1 MPKAVE
7 ISFAI
12 GAALTGGFGQAF
24 SKAGQ
29 VMSQLAKQSST
40 LQKTSG
46 QIGVYQKMQGAMA
59 KTSEKL
65 NAARLRVKELGNQMR
80 STDAPSASLRKQFT
94 AANIEAN
101 RLQVT
106 LGEQRK
112 KLGELRT
119 ELSGAGVDT
128 KNLAASQQRLTAQ
141 SQKVTEAQEKLAQSR
156 AAFNATREQLS
167 FSNIK
172 GELITAAG
180 AGMSLM
186 APTMKSADF
195 EQQMARIDAVAFSG
209 AGRDKVQDAQDF
221 EALRKQA
228 LQLGAD
234 TQFSAVQAAQSQEN
248 LARAGFKT
256 NEIIS
261 AMPGLLDMAAAEGMD
276 LATGADIMASALRG
290 FGLEASNAGRI
301 SNILA
306 QTSAASNSS
315 ISGLGES
322 LKYVA
327 PLASGLGISIEET
340 NAMLGKMADAG
351 IKGSQGG
358 TALRAALTRLS
369 KEPKAVA
376 KEFQKL
382 GISARDSQGNLREI
396 PDLMQALNSKI
407 KDKGS
412 ADQMQILSDIFGSEA
427 ASGMLAIMKSSV
439 DGSLQQLTRL
449 NRESSGQLQA
459 LSEHTSVSMDE
470 LRAGMEKS
478 DKVAR
483 ELGISYQDLSV
494 YTAMMANSGIK
505 GAAADNAMYEAFS
518 KISKQPKQ
526 VEKAMKSIGVG
537 IKDSEGH
544 MRDFPA
550 IINDLNVA
558 MKDMKPPDQLA
569 KLTEIF
575 GKDGAKAIQLFMQES
590 AKGTYDAYSKV
601 ASEAVGVSQE
611 MAEKIRN
618 TLKGQ
623 MTIAGS
629 AVEGFMI
636 EIGNVLL
643 PYATKI
649 VEAFSTMVSGV
660 TKLMQS
666 YPGLTKVIVSAVG
679 GFAALKV
686 AMTGARIGGLLLR
699 LPFQGVGVVLNTLS
713 ANALTSAEGLATAGK
728 QAGIFTKLSGKL
740 TSGVKSIG
748 GAFKNIATGI
758 GSAFKSIMSMGKN
771 LITGLFSPIGLKIVL
786 IGAAIAALAAGAYLI
801 YKNWDKIKA
810 WWNSWTLKDV
820 FAPVK
825 EYALQAWTYIQGKWQ
840 GLKTWWN
847 SWTLADVFAPA
858 TQFAANMWSGVIEKW
873 ENLKAWWNSWTLKDV
888 FAPVKEYALQVWTYI
903 QGKWQGLKTWWN
915 SWTLSDVFAPVTQ
928 FASNMRSGVIEKW
941 ESLKACWNSWTLENI
956 FAPVKEYALQAWTYI
971 QGEWQGLKTWWN
983 SWTLSDVFAPVTRFA
998 SNMRSGV
1005 IENWENLKAW
1015 WNLWT
1020 LKDVFAPVEEY
1031 ALRAWPYIQEKWQG
1045 LKTWWDSWT
1054 LADVF
1059 APVTQFASNMW
1070 SGVIEKWESLKA
1082 WWNSWTLKDVFSGIL
1097 PENFALPEISW
1108 ESVSASFETAKNHI
1122 VSGWENVKSVFQIE
1136 NFSITWDSLVS
1147 GWDTAKSIISDG
1159 WSSFKGMF
1167 DGKFEVAF
1175 TGIEEAAGN
1184 ILSAFSGVGTAI
1196 KGLFTF
1202 DFSTTWNGLT
1212 QAFESTMTT
1221 LTPLITGI
1229 KDLFAFDFGGMWDGL
1244 ISGFNEACSF
1254 IGNAW
1259 DKTTEAISSTWNNA
1273 VDWTASLF
1281 GFGPSEDEIA
1291 ANEQAA
1297 NQAQLKAQLQDMTM
1311 LNKMSEGFAQR
1322 VAEMSAVYE
1331 PFKASLAEGFE
1342 TIYTTMSAVAE
1353 NIHGVVIPAI
1363 TELVTALSRVGTE
1376 LQAIAQTTNLSVSV
1390 NGGTP
1395 ITASSSAKGGRN
1407 KSGSWWAHA
1416 EGGIFSQPHFGVVA
1430 EDGREA
1436 IIPLEDFSR
1445 GSALWL
1451 QAGQE
1456 LGLLG
1461 NLGSGESE
1469 RIPLWKA
1476 ASDDSGLVAPS
1487 VITNNNS
1494 TNTNTSTSD
1503 NHATISPVFQ
1513 ISFNGSA
1520 KPEDK
1525 ESIMQMFRECW
1536 NEFQSQEMRLSF
1548 A

>member
-1 MPKAVE
+1 
-7 ISFAI
+7 
-12 GAALTGGFGQAF
+12 
-24 SKAGQ
+24 
-29 VMSQLAKQSST
+29 
-40 LQKTSG
+40 
-46 QIGVYQKMQGAMA
+46 
-59 KTSEKL
+59 
-65 NAARLRVKELGNQMR
+65 
-80 STDAPSASLRKQFT
+80 
-94 AANIEAN
+94 
-101 RLQVT
+101 
-106 LGEQRK
+106 
-112 KLGELRT
+112 
-119 ELSGAGVDT
+119 
-128 KNLAASQQRLTAQ
+128 
-141 SQKVTEAQEKLAQSR
+141 
-156 AAFNATREQLS
+156 
-167 FSNIK
+167 
-172 GELITAAG
+172 
-180 AGMSLM
+180 
-186 APTMKSADF
+186 
-195 EQQMARIDAVAFSG
+195 
-209 AGRDKVQDAQDF
+209 
-221 EALRKQA
+221 
-228 LQLGAD
+228 
-234 TQFSAVQAAQSQEN
+234 
-248 LARAGFKT
+248 
-256 NEIIS
+256 
-261 AMPGLLDMAAAEGMD
+261 
-276 LATGADIMASALRG
+276 
-290 FGLEASNAGRI
+290 
-301 SNILA
+301 
-306 QTSAASNSS
+306 
-315 ISGLGES
+315 
-322 LKYVA
+322 
-327 PLASGLGISIEET
+327 
-340 NAMLGKMADAG
+340 
-351 IKGSQGG
+351 
-358 TALRAALTRLS
+358 
-369 KEPKAVA
+369 
-376 KEFQKL
+376 
-382 GISARDSQGNLREI
+382 
-396 PDLMQALNSKI
+396 
-407 KDKGS
+407 
-412 ADQMQILSDIFGSEA
+412 
-427 ASGMLAIMKSSV
+427 
-439 DGSLQQLTRL
+439 
-449 NRESSGQLQA
+449 
-459 LSEHTSVSMDE
+459 
-470 LRAGMEKS
+470 
-478 DKVAR
+478 
-483 ELGISYQDLSV
+483 
-494 YTAMMANSGIK
+494 
-505 GAAADNAMYEAFS
+505 
-518 KISKQPKQ
+518 
-526 VEKAMKSIGVG
+526 
-537 IKDSEGH
+537 
-544 MRDFPA
+544 
-550 IINDLNVA
+550 
-558 MKDMKPPDQLA
+558 
-569 KLTEIF
+569 
-575 GKDGAKAIQLFMQES
+575 
-590 AKGTYDAYSKV
+590 
-601 ASEAVGVSQE
+601 
-611 MAEKIRN
+611 
-618 TLKGQ
+618 
-623 MTIAGS
+623 
-629 AVEGFMI
+629 
-636 EIGNVLL
+636 
-643 PYATKI
+643 
-649 VEAFSTMVSGV
+649 
-660 TKLMQS
+660 
-666 YPGLTKVIVSAVG
+666 
-679 GFAALKV
+679 
-686 AMTGARIGGLLLR
+686 
-699 LPFQGVGVVLNTLS
+699 
-713 ANALTSAEGLATAGK
+713 
-728 QAGIFTKLSGKL
+728 
-740 TSGVKSIG
+740 
-748 GAFKNIATGI
+748 
-758 GSAFKSIMSMGKN
+758 
-771 LITGLFSPIGLKIVL
+771 
-786 IGAAIAALAAGAYLI
+786 
-801 YKNWDKIKA
+801 
-810 WWNSWTLKDV
+810 
-820 FAPVK
+820 
-825 EYALQAWTYIQGKWQ
+825 IQG
-840 GLKTWWN
+840 
-847 SWTLADVFAPA
+847 
-858 TQFAANMWSGVIEKW
+858 E
-873 ENLKAWWNSWTLKDV
+873 
-888 FAPVKEYALQVWTYI
+888 
-903 QGKWQGLKTWWN
+903 WQGLKTWWN

-1015 WNLWT
+1015 WNSWT

>member
-825 EYALQAWTYIQGKWQ
+825 EYALQAWTYIQG
-840 GLKTWWN
+840 
-847 SWTLADVFAPA
+847 
-858 TQFAANMWSGVIEKW
+858 
-873 ENLKAWWNSWTLKDV
+873 
-888 FAPVKEYALQVWTYI
+888 
-903 QGKWQGLKTWWN
+903 
-915 SWTLSDVFAPVTQ
+915 
-928 FASNMRSGVIEKW
+928 
-941 ESLKACWNSWTLENI
+941 
-956 FAPVKEYALQAWTYI
+956 
-971 QGEWQGLKTWWN
+971 EWQGLKTWWN